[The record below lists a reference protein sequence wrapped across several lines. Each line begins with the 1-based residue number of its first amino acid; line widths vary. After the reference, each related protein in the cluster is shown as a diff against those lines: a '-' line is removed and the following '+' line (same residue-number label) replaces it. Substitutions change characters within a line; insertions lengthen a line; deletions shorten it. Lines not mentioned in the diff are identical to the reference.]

1 MDVTPKIG
9 KAARVKTLTQP
20 EGSGLEE
27 GDFLHQG
34 QTRQAVF
41 SDSSQR
47 AAPGLAWSSV
57 LHFVSPSVPAHV
69 FAPT

>member
-9 KAARVKTLTQP
+9 KTTMEILTQP

-27 GDFLHQG
+27 GDFPNQG

-41 SDSSQR
+41 SDSPQR
-47 AAPGLAWSSV
+47 AAPGLAWSSA

-69 FAPT
+69 FALT